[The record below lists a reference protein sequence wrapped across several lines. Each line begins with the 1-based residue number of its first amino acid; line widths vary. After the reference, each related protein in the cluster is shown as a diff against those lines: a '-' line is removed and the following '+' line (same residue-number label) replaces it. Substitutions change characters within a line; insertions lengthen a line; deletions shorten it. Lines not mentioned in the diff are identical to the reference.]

1 MSFARFGWFAA
12 AIALVACSHRTL
24 AQASTPNDVI
34 SGRWSL
40 VVRTPEGTESRALEI
55 TMARDSSIT
64 GSISSSLGSV
74 GLSGGRLERDRLR
87 FEFAMAG
94 GEVRVTYD
102 LTLKADTLRGLF
114 RQDGYQGE
122 VLGVR
127 GDRVVRFP
135 AGTAMKSEAPP
146 HVIPRSNSDEGPT
159 LRFSHGRP

>member
-1 MSFARFGWFAA
+1 MSFTRFVWFAA
-12 AIALVACSHRTL
+12 LIALVAGSHRTL
-24 AQASTPNDVI
+24 AQASTPSDVI

-40 VVRTPEGTESRALEI
+40 VVRTPEGTDPRALQI
-55 TMARDSSIT
+55 TMALDSSIT

-74 GLSGGRLERDRLR
+74 GLSGGRLERDRVR

-94 GEVRVTYD
+94 GEVRVAYD
-102 LTLKADTLRGLF
+102 LTLKADSLRGVF

-135 AGTAMKSEAPP
+135 TGTGAMKTDAP
-146 HVIPRSNSDEGPT
+146 RQA
-159 LRFSHGRP
+159 R